1 MKRREEERAMFSAE
15 KGASFDDTASPP
27 LSALLTSG
35 GTTSGAHDGTGG
47 ILATMTISATEGL
60 KAVIED
66 AKRDDPAQ
74 PLPPNL
80 SKAFVEKLNIT
91 DVGEWDLYVIQKVFR
106 DMEKA
111 DKE

>member
-1 MKRREEERAMFSAE
+1 
-15 KGASFDDTASPP
+15 
-27 LSALLTSG
+27 
-35 GTTSGAHDGTGG
+35 
-47 ILATMTISATEGL
+47 MTISATEGL

-111 DKE
+111 DKEHLTLEEFKAGLEVCKDFGFKLKDDVSPDIVFEAMDEEKQGKISWKELIE